1 MGEDQVHFYVLF
13 LVYIFKKQVF
23 VFLKEEITGSFG
35 VVEVVK
41 NLCDLHKFWWMVAGS
56 LVHVDFI

>member
-13 LVYIFKKQVF
+13 LVRIFKKQVF

-41 NLCDLHKFWWMVAGS
+41 NLCDLHKF
-56 LVHVDFI
+56 